1 MRTSQT
7 SPIGEVEYCEF
18 SKPDNEIFVCSL
30 TGFGFVWRCTLE
42 DKKNCPDLE
51 YCLNEQKKKGGKCKK

>member
-1 MRTSQT
+1 MRTSQAT
-7 SPIGEVEYCEF
+7 LDKKVEYCEF

-42 DKKNCPDLE
+42 NKKHCPDLE
-51 YCLNEQKKKGGKCKK
+51 YCLNEQKKRPRK